1 MRTLSAPHSLSSYQ
15 LTAHTIDYTPV
26 SHHALGNNGGPSVQT
41 DALWDMENMI
51 QPIRGFDGSSY
62 YQSGNS
68 QSGVDVIEEHLR
80 EIRSLRQRL
89 EDSIRTNERL
99 RQQLE
104 GRLATAAR
112 DTVAPTNI
120 FIQSHDAVSQLTN
133 EVRALKEENL
143 ALQSRL
149 QASRD
154 SSEEAERLR
163 EAVLSG
169 RVRLQ
174 QAELEAEQWKEELR
188 RLQTHNCEQS
198 QQIQQLRQDKQNSQE
213 HNNRLQHEVS
223 LLQQQLAESRQL
235 LHSLQSELQLYD
247 RVCGVRKSAA
257 AGFVCDVRCSTVE
270 LGELLVEV
278 RALRAQLERSV
289 QENSALR
296 AQLQKQ
302 LDHCIDQRPSP
313 IIPASPLRDVL
324 YRRQLLHDSLEPHAD
339 LEGEAP
345 DGSFANRNGRHAIG
359 HVDDYSAL
367 QQQVMEGRVLVQR
380 MEAALQASLG
390 SALLEISGGKAP
402 DYNTEN
408 TLLSDTKTLSQI
420 LDEAVSLLKMFWRAA
435 LPSSDGPAHLIQRE
449 QSMREEIQSLRLR
462 IAEQEEV
469 LQGTIQRL
477 RCSNQTKESMETF
490 IVNQLSRTRDVLKK
504 ARANLE
510 KNELRISSLSSSSSS
525 LCHGKVFTG
534 ASAGSSAWGRVTPVS
549 SAIAVET
556 ANLQQPAKKRFRE

>member
-1 MRTLSAPHSLSSYQ
+1 MCPEVNICVTLSPTAFSAPHSLSIYQ
-15 LTAHTIDYTPV
+15 LTAHSIDNTLV
-26 SHHALGNNGGPSVQT
+26 SHNALGNSGGPSLQT
-41 DALWDMENMI
+41 DALWDMDNMI
-51 QPIRGFDGSSY
+51 QPIRGFGGSSY
-62 YQSGNS
+62 YQSENS

-80 EIRSLRQRL
+80 EIRSLRQQL

-99 RQQLE
+99 RKQLE

-120 FIQSHDAVSQLTN
+120 FIQSNDAVSQLTN

-154 SSEEAERLR
+154 RAEETEQLR

-198 QQIQQLRQDKQNSQE
+198 QQIQQLRQDRQNSQD
-213 HNNRLQHEVS
+213 HNNRLQHEVT
-223 LLQQQLAESRQL
+223 LLLQQLAESRQL

-247 RVCGVRKSAA
+247 RVCGVRKSIA
-257 AGFVCDVRCSTVE
+257 AGLVCGVRCPAVE
-270 LGELLVEV
+270 LRELLVEV
-278 RALRAQLERSV
+278 RALRAQLECSV

-313 IIPASPLRDVL
+313 VIPASPLRDVL
-324 YRRQLLHDSLEPHAD
+324 YRRQLLHDPSPSPPVRDVGPLYSPYSEMEESAVNTNDSVESHVD

-367 QQQVMEGRVLVQR
+367 QQQVMEGRALVQR
-380 MEAALQASLG
+380 MEAALQSSLG
-390 SALLEISGGKAP
+390 SALLGISGGKAL
-402 DYNTEN
+402 DYNTVK
-408 TLLSDTKTLSQI
+408 TLLSDTKTLCQI

-435 LPSSDGPAHLIQRE
+435 LPSSDSPAHLIQKE
-449 QSMREEIQSLRLR
+449 QSMREEIQTLRLR
-462 IAEQEEV
+462 MAEQEEV

-477 RCSNQTKESMETF
+477 RCSNRTKESMETF

-510 KNELRISSLSSSSSS
+510 VKSSQAHPQVL
-525 LCHGKVFTG
+525 LFGV
-534 ASAGSSAWGRVTPVS
+534 V
-549 SAIAVET
+549 
-556 ANLQQPAKKRFRE
+556 